1 MSKIKEKKYETYKE
15 MYKKENN
22 KDLIFQKRLEMVKM
36 GNEIGYKPTARKFKT
51 DRNTVRK
58 WCRRYNTEGID
69 GLKDKPRGFSKVG

>member
-1 MSKIKEKKYETYKE
+1 MSDEKTMYESYKE

-22 KDLIFQKRLEMVKM
+22 KDLILQKRIEMVKM
-36 GNEIGYKPTARKFKT
+36 GNEIGYKPTAREFKT

-58 WCRRYNTEGID
+58 WCRRYNAEGID